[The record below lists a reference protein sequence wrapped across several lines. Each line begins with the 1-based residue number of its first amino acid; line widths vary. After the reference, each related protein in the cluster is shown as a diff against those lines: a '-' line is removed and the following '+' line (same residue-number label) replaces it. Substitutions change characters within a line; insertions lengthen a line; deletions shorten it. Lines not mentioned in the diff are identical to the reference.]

1 MDFKERIADEYQTT
15 DGVGVFQANI
25 TGKCNLRCEHC
36 HIMKN
41 SDYKEMSKETM
52 DKCIE
57 ALKKRDFHTLDIT
70 GGEPTTHPHLVQFIK
85 EASSYVDKIILRTN
99 AVDLSEHEELLKL
112 IDDLNMQIV
121 VSLPCYT
128 EENVDSQR
136 GAGTFKKIIPNLK
149 RLNDMGYGKERDLS
163 LVYNPLGAFLPGPQK
178 GLEQDYKDHLG
189 EHDVTFSEL
198 FTITNMPIGFFRD
211 KLKEEGLEEDYI
223 ELLESNFN
231 EDTVENLMCRFQISV
246 NPEGDIFD
254 CDFHLAEG
262 VHPKT
267 YQTIDDVLA
276 TDDLDR
282 PITWKEYCYG
292 CTAGAGSSCGG
303 ALE

>member
-70 GGEPTTHPHLVQFIK
+70 GGEPTTHPHLVEFIK

-149 RLNDMGYGKERDLS
+149 RLNDMGYGKERELS
-163 LVYNPLGAFLPGPQK
+163 LVYNPLGAFLPGPQE
-178 GLEQDYKDHLG
+178 GLEQDYKDHLK
-189 EHDVTFSEL
+189 EHGVTFSEL

-211 KLKEEGLEEDYI
+211 KLKEEALEEDSM

-254 CDFHLAEG
+254 CDFHLAED

-282 PITWKEYCYG
+282 SITWKEYCYG

>member
-1 MDFKERIADEYQTT
+1 MDFKERVADEYQTT

-70 GGEPTTHPHLVQFIK
+70 GGEPTTHPYLVEFIK

-99 AVDLSEHEELLKL
+99 AVDLSEYEELLKL
-112 IDDLNMQIV
+112 IDDFNMQIV

-149 RLNDMGYGKERDLS
+149 RLNDMGYGKERELS
-163 LVYNPLGAFLPGPQK
+163 LVYNPLGAFLPGPQE
-178 GLEQDYKDHLG
+178 GLEQDYKDHLK
-189 EHDVTFSEL
+189 EHGVTFSEL

-211 KLKEEGLEEDYI
+211 KLKKEGLEEDYM

-246 NPEGDIFD
+246 SPEGDIFD